1 MNEQQY
7 KKLQK
12 KNKLVKIDKRIFG
25 DNALAIESILNSLI
39 IKNRTT
45 TAKEGREIVG
55 TALET
60 AADGETFLVHLN
72 IGGGSPNA

>member
-25 DNALAIESILNSLI
+25 DNALAIESILNGLI
-39 IKNRTT
+39 IKNRTNKQT
-45 TAKEGREIVG
+45 KKGK
-55 TALET
+55 
-60 AADGETFLVHLN
+60 
-72 IGGGSPNA
+72 

>member
-1 MNEQQY
+1 MVGLMAMIRRAIKMNEQQY

-12 KNKLVKIDKRIFG
+12 NNKLVKIDKRIFG

-45 TAKEGREIVG
+45 TAKEGK
-55 TALET
+55 
-60 AADGETFLVHLN
+60 
-72 IGGGSPNA
+72 